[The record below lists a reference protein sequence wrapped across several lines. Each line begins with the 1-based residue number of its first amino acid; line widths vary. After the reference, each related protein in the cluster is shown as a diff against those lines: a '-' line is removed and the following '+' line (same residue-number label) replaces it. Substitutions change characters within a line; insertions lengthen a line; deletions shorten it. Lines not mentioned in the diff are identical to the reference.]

1 MLTRTVRDA
10 AAVLDSVCGPAAGDP
25 CPIPGP
31 EIPFAVTG
39 SEPTKRWRCALQTTS
54 PITNI
59 GSDVAIAAERV
70 ARELQ
75 TRGHAI
81 EEASPQVNEVASL
94 AAERTIW
101 IESTGWEI
109 QRFGGMTGNPIDID
123 HVEPL
128 SLAAY
133 RLSRQM
139 TVDDWFKAQAQCN
152 AVRRSVAE
160 FFNEYDVLITPA
172 IASIAPKRVEIAG
185 SDIDDYDEFMQK
197 TGQFSPFTSLF
208 NITGQPALTLPLA
221 TCPAGMPIGAQFV
234 ARHGEENVL
243 FQLASYLELA
253 LPWKDRCP
261 PVHAGTLD

>member
-1 MLTRTVRDA
+1 
-10 AAVLDSVCGPAAGDP
+10 
-25 CPIPGP
+25 
-31 EIPFAVTG
+31 
-39 SEPTKRWRCALQTTS
+39 
-54 PITNI
+54 
-59 GSDVAIAAERV
+59 
-70 ARELQ
+70 
-75 TRGHAI
+75 
-81 EEASPQVNEVASL
+81 
-94 AAERTIW
+94 
-101 IESTGWEI
+101 
-109 QRFGGMTGNPIDID
+109 MT
-123 HVEPL
+123 
-128 SLAAY
+128 A
-133 RLSRQM
+133 
-139 TVDDWFKAQAQCN
+139 DDWFKAQAQCN

-172 IASIAPKRVEIAG
+172 IASIAPKRGEIAG

-221 TCPAGMPIGAQFV
+221 TCPAGMPIGVQFV